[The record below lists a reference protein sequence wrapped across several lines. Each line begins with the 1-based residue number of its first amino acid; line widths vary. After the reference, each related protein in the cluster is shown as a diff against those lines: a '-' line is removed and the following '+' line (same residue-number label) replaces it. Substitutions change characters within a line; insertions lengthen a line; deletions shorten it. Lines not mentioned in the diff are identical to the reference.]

1 MGAPEGNKFAEKWTR
16 DEVLTRLWDMEITAK
31 EEDCLYIGT
40 LLVKYNLYKEIWS
53 YWKDK
58 FKDDDEVFQPI
69 KKIEQVFENK
79 LFSGGLTAK
88 YNPAIVIF
96 GLKNNHKWTDQPQA
110 TVDDEKK
117 QLLPLQIEGE
127 GKHIPLAESEQEIS
141 TEKDER
147 YKQ

>member
-1 MGAPEGNKFAEKWTR
+1 MAAPEGNKFAEKWTR
-16 DEVLTRLWDMEITAK
+16 DEVLTLLWDMELTAK

-69 KKIEQVFENK
+69 KKIEQVFESK

-96 GLKNNHKWTDQPQA
+96 GLKNNHKWTDQPQPA
-110 TVDDEKK
+110 GEDDK
-117 QLLPLQIEGE
+117 QILPLQIEGE
-127 GKHIPLAESEQEIS
+127 GKHIPVAESEQEIS